1 MSGHAAS
8 ARVIEL
14 AAHPAM
20 RSRSRR
26 ADEAPAPCVAP
37 SSPDET
43 ADARIAERV
52 ARRRARVVPVS
63 QDVRVMRFRPWL
75 PLFRLWRRWRL
86 GYPLS
91 RLWCASARLSSPSS
105 SPGGAVRQPKRSP
118 RPVGAHRRRDLSA
131 VTTRRPS
138 RGRAIAR

>member
-1 MSGHAAS
+1 MSGHVAS
-8 ARVIEL
+8 ARVIDL

-20 RSRSRR
+20 RSRARR
-26 ADEAPAPCVAP
+26 ADEAVAPLVAP
-37 SSPDET
+37 SRGDEA
-43 ADARIAERV
+43 ADARVAARI
-52 ARRRARVVPVS
+52 ARRRARALPPVQS
-63 QDVRVMRFRPWL
+63 VRVMRFRAWL

-138 RGRAIAR
+138 RGQALAR

>member
-1 MSGHAAS
+1 MSGHAAN
-8 ARVIEL
+8 ACVIEL

-20 RSRSRR
+20 RSR
-26 ADEAPAPCVAP
+26 APGVDEAAAPCVAP
-37 SSPDET
+37 SPRDEA

-52 ARRRARVVPVS
+52 ARRRARGLPAS

-86 GYPLS
+86 GHPLS

-105 SPGGAVRQPKRSP
+105 SPGGAVRQLKRSP

-138 RGRAIAR
+138 RGQVLAR

>member
-1 MSGHAAS
+1 VSGHAAS

-14 AAHPAM
+14 AVHPAM
-20 RSRSRR
+20 HSRPRWI
-26 ADEAPAPCVAP
+26 DEAAAPLVTP
-37 SSPDET
+37 SRGDET
-43 ADARIAERV
+43 ADARIAARI
-52 ARRRARVVPVS
+52 ARRRARALPPVQS
-63 QDVRVMRFRPWL
+63 VRVMRFRAWL

-138 RGRAIAR
+138 RGQALAR

>member
-1 MSGHAAS
+1 MSGHAAN
-8 ARVIEL
+8 ACVIDL

-20 RSRSRR
+20 RSRARW
-26 ADEAPAPCVAP
+26 ADEAAAPCVAP
-37 SSPDET
+37 SPRDE
-43 ADARIAERV
+43 AGDARIAARV
-52 ARRRARVVPVS
+52 ARRRARVLPAS

-86 GYPLS
+86 GHPLS

-105 SPGGAVRQPKRSP
+105 SPGGAVRQLKRSP

-138 RGRAIAR
+138 RGQALAR

>member
-1 MSGHAAS
+1 VSGHAAS
-8 ARVIEL
+8 ASVIDL

-20 RSRSRR
+20 RSRTRR
-26 ADEAPAPCVAP
+26 ADEAVAPCVAP

-43 ADARIAERV
+43 ADARIAERI
-52 ARRRARVVPVS
+52 ARRRARALPPVQS
-63 QDVRVMRFRPWL
+63 VRVMRFRAWL

-138 RGRAIAR
+138 RGQALAR

>member
-1 MSGHAAS
+1 MSGHAAN
-8 ARVIEL
+8 ACVIDL

-20 RSRSRR
+20 RSRARRIEETASR
-26 ADEAPAPCVAP
+26 CVAP
-37 SSPDET
+37 SPRDE
-43 ADARIAERV
+43 AGDARIAARI
-52 ARRRARVVPVS
+52 ARRRARALPAA
-63 QDVRVMRFRPWL
+63 QDVRVMRFRLWL
-75 PLFRLWRRWRL
+75 SPFRLWRRWRL